1 MAIEGTLMVTPTQ
14 LRSAANEFDS
24 VATQVSNL
32 TQNMLDK
39 VTALNTIW
47 QGDAAV
53 AYTTKFKGLQ
63 DDILRM
69 QNMIKEHVVDLQ
81 GMAGTYDAAEKAN
94 IEATNTLSSDV
105 IV

>member
-1 MAIEGTLMVTPTQ
+1 MAIEGTLMVTPAQ
-14 LRSAANEFDS
+14 LRSAANEFES
-24 VATQVSNL
+24 ASTQVANL

-39 VTALNTIW
+39 VTALNTAW

-69 QNMIKEHVVDLQ
+69 QNMIKEHVIDLQ
-81 GMAGTYDAAEKAN
+81 GMAETYDAAEKAN
-94 IEATNTLSSDV
+94 VEATNALASDV